1 MNKLIRVILDDPI
14 TILLTV
20 LLAAALVLIFT
31 DVFNFT

>member
-1 MNKLIRVILDDPI
+1 MNKFFRVIFADPI

-31 DVFNFT
+31 DVFNFN